1 MKFMPNTEY
10 YEKTEL
16 NNDDLNIFF
25 GGKELSIPEGFN
37 FGPYVHDFYDFHY
50 CTKGNF
56 ELHINNRLFEIK
68 EGMLFVIPPL
78 ANTRKFFTS
87 PSTSS
92 LYITLK
98 GSMLKEYFS
107 AIGFSE
113 NNFVFPYE
121 VPKSCVELLDQII
134 NLLTTHIEISIDKPD
149 SPIIPEVISYGSSSD
164 SLARRMKRRGF
175 FQVLLSE
182 LMTVYAVQSDKT
194 QKLPTQQDYINR
206 AIKYIE
212 ANYNYDINV
221 DEVAKHVGLNRSYLY
236 TLFNNTLDIS
246 IQEFIMQTRMRMACS
261 LLKNSGTPIKSIAAS
276 VRYDPISFSR
286 AFKKCIGTTPTEYR
300 KKNSVV

>member
-92 LYITLK
+92 
-98 GSMLKEYFS
+98 
-107 AIGFSE
+107 
-113 NNFVFPYE
+113 V
-121 VPKSCVELLDQII
+121 
-134 NLLTTHIEISIDKPD
+134 SI
-149 SPIIPEVISYGSSSD
+149 
-164 SLARRMKRRGF
+164 
-175 FQVLLSE
+175 
-182 LMTVYAVQSDKT
+182 
-194 QKLPTQQDYINR
+194 
-206 AIKYIE
+206 
-212 ANYNYDINV
+212 
-221 DEVAKHVGLNRSYLY
+221 
-236 TLFNNTLDIS
+236 
-246 IQEFIMQTRMRMACS
+246 
-261 LLKNSGTPIKSIAAS
+261 
-276 VRYDPISFSR
+276 
-286 AFKKCIGTTPTEYR
+286 
-300 KKNSVV
+300 